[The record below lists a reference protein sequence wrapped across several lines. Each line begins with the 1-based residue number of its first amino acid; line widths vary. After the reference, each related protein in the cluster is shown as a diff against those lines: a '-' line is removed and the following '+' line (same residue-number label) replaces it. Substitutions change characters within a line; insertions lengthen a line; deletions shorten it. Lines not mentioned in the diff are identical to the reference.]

1 MNQCRKLNNLI
12 VEFVFQVIPFPNVS
26 VVEIQKNQTAIVFA
40 SINCVR
46 EQANAATGEMPLAEG
61 AVGLNCMDTDCDKP
75 IYYGLFCFWRCSS
88 YEFIGLIR
96 NLLPSAIRKR
106 MDDRIQEENLA
117 VSGLQLERCKN
128 CNFAAEMNVDKTVNK
143 VFDCLGCG
151 KQWCR
156 LCEKEWNDEHFGV
169 SCEEYAKKNGDEVKR
184 QLENKLSEAVIRKC
198 HRCNFQFIKTTGCN
212 HIHCRCGATHCY
224 LCNENSIK
232 HDHYCK

>member
-1 MNQCRKLNNLI
+1 MKRLQKEYPNILDGIDLK
-12 VEFVFQVIPFPNVS
+12 EDADSFVYEPVQEAEQFDCGICLSSYSISKRVS
-26 VVEIQKNQTAIVFA
+26 CGNSEESNCHSFC
-40 SINCVR
+40 INCVR

-61 AVGLNCMDTDCDKP
+61 AVGLKCMDTDCDKP
-75 IYYGLFCFWRCSS
+75 IYY
-88 YEFIGLIR
+88 GLIR

-156 LCEKEWNDEHFGV
+156 LCEKEWNDEHFG
-169 SCEEYAKKNGDEVKR
+169 
-184 QLENKLSEAVIRKC
+184 
-198 HRCNFQFIKTTGCN
+198 
-212 HIHCRCGATHCY
+212 
-224 LCNENSIK
+224 
-232 HDHYCK
+232 